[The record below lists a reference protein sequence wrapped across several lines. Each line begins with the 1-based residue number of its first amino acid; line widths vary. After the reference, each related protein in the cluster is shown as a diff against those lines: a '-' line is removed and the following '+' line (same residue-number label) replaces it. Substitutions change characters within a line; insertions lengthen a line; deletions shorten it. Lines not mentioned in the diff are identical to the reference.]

1 MYYTQTKY
9 ITSVLQLNL
18 SVTVISVLHV
28 NKNIVLLLYM
38 NTFSSL
44 LQNIL
49 YMNNCITSVLTMK
62 KKIHQCFRFTKSLY
76 KTSVNKNKR
85 YYSSVTVD
93 TTLLVMFEFKLVLCQ
108 SMYCFVWY
116 VSYVKNIHL
125 CTINDL
131 IKINKVF
138 QFT

>member
-28 NKNIVLLLYM
+28 KKDIVLLLYM

-49 YMNNCITSVLTMK
+49 HMNNCITLVLTMK
-62 KKIHQCFRFTKSLY
+62 KKYISVLDLQNYFIGQVLIRTKGI
-76 KTSVNKNKR
+76 TA
-85 YYSSVTVD
+85 
-93 TTLLVMFEFKLVLCQ
+93 VLQ
-108 SMYCFVWY
+108 LAP
-116 VSYVKNIHL
+116 L
-125 CTINDL
+125 C
-131 IKINKVF
+131 
-138 QFT
+138 

>member
-1 MYYTQTKY
+1 M
-9 ITSVLQLNL
+9 LQLNL

-28 NKNIVLLLYM
+28 KKDIVLLLYM

-62 KKIHQCFRFTKSLY
+62 KKYISVLDLQNHYIRQVLIRTKG
-76 KTSVNKNKR
+76 
-85 YYSSVTVD
+85 TVD

-108 SMYCFVWY
+108 SY
-116 VSYVKNIHL
+116 
-125 CTINDL
+125 
-131 IKINKVF
+131 
-138 QFT
+138 